1 MINKINLL
9 PNQEQENITEENL
22 LNFLESNSLEK
33 IKNIN
38 PPLTFDMNHNA
49 ISYWNDMDWNFK
61 WNKDYDIDY
70 KFVFNWNTY
79 SQLNSNYIAEL
90 KYLLVVI
97 YYKKY
102 KYHKNSKFIQSI
114 ALHLS
119 IFLEQCQLLNFSSIN
134 SLSDD
139 LNLIAVLE
147 KIKGKYAFG
156 TLTRILISL
165 RYINEINSPYFSAN
179 INIAKNGVNNNKGFD
194 IKDLAKKYSTN
205 QDETVNQTL

>member
-1 MINKINLL
+1 
-9 PNQEQENITEENL
+9 
-22 LNFLESNSLEK
+22 
-33 IKNIN
+33 
-38 PPLTFDMNHNA
+38 MNHNA